1 MCPFLETAIAW
12 EVVSFRSP
20 IVERLN
26 TTKHH
31 QCRLLSTSTDC
42 SAHLASQISQS
53 LSPALSLPNSQQGR
67 TERAAPVGI
76 RVHPAFSLMDNVGKL
91 SWTQKKQN
99 WQRRRHPGCDT
110 TRFFK
115 AHLCELQNVCNV
127 LNVAHSCLPSVTRMG
142 GICRLRNRN
151 PQRSSEH
158 RPFNHNKPLFS
169 SSLSES
175 FWLFWPFCDGCT
187 FHQCP

>member
-1 MCPFLETAIAW
+1 MSLCIVDFATCFNLCYTVIHILGNIILRMCPFLESAIAW

-91 SWTQKKQN
+91 SWTQKNKIGKDGDIRDAT
-99 WQRRRHPGCDT
+99 RRD
-110 TRFFK
+110 FSK
-115 AHLCELQNVCNV
+115 AIFVNCKMYQNVILQLATC
-127 LNVAHSCLPSVTRMG
+127 
-142 GICRLRNRN
+142 
-151 PQRSSEH
+151 
-158 RPFNHNKPLFS
+158 
-169 SSLSES
+169 
-175 FWLFWPFCDGCT
+175 
-187 FHQCP
+187 